1 MPYKVHTKDGNPYCV
16 EKLNGKD
23 VGCSDKEHIG
33 AYLGKLNSVA
43 ENEIENDNEDKTN
56 FEKGY
61 NALIKFLNNK
71 KVETSNV
78 YKILTSG
85 KKLSKDDKKEL
96 VKFAVTLSQTA
107 IFLLPGGSIPI
118 LAYNLIKKKKETKQP
133 EEIMENKL
141 VGGRADN
148 ETVKD
153 IAKKFRVTVKYLK
166 KQLKKG
172 IKVESEHTDD
182 KEKQKEI
189 ASDHLAEFPN
199 YYEELEGVEKK
210 LKDYWK
216 DKLKNE
222 ENMNESKILIKKLLR
237 ENFEQASIEQ
247 QIRDLGYNPED
258 VNVIF
263 EDEMQNEGLGTAVKK
278 TFRRFKTYAQAVAKP
293 VIVCGVLAGSM
304 SCEKNNPY
312 VYKFSYHIDKL
323 VTYTLKQDTELDNNL
338 KLDAGQQFGIMD
350 GEVYSTN
357 NNSKLPEN
365 MQKEIFDF
373 IKNNPDLFTNN
384 SAQQYNPQ
392 EQVGS
397 WYFLEKDVLPETERE
412 VREDK
417 LAAQEEVRLT
427 GKDYT
432 ITDEY
437 TLELIGQSKHGDI
450 ETK

>member
-1 MPYKVHTKDGNPYCV
+1 MPYKVHTKDDNPYCV
-16 EKLNGKD
+16 EKLNGED

-33 AYLGKLNSVA
+33 AYLGKLNSVT

-153 IAKKFRVTVKYLK
+153 ISKKFRVTVKYLQ

-172 IKVESEHTDD
+172 MKVESEHTDD

-199 YYEELEGVEKK
+199 YYEELEGMEKK

-237 ENFEQASIEQ
+237 ENISKMTNMSPEV
-247 QIRDLGYNPED
+247 QIALQKELERLNLKPNDTY
-258 VNVIF
+258 VIF
-263 EDEMQNEGLGTAVKK
+263 DNQLNEGKLRDAAANIIDRTKTFTDATMKAVAFCSALAPQISTTTAVSAAAIGATTISCQK
-278 TFRRFKTYAQAVAKP
+278 VKP
-293 VIVCGVLAGSM
+293 A
-304 SCEKNNPY
+304 
-312 VYKFSYHIDKL
+312 VYKFSYEKL
-323 VTYTLKQDTELDNNL
+323 TEP
-338 KLDAGQQFGIMD
+338 A
-350 GEVYSTN
+350 EVPTQANYNGTIITN
-357 NNSKLPEN
+357 YQPQNS
-365 MQKEIFDF
+365 
-373 IKNNPDLFTNN
+373 
-384 SAQQYNPQ
+384 
-392 EQVGS
+392 VGS
-397 WYFLEKDVLPETERE
+397 YYIIIDNRDLESNGQLSEAK
-412 VREDK
+412 
-417 LAAQEEVRLT
+417 RLEME
-427 GKDYT
+427 K
-432 ITDEY
+432 
-437 TLELIGQSKHGDI
+437 I
-450 ETK
+450 ETQKIKTRYKQYEDGIEIGETKLEFMGSQKGNGITTTNGEIPG

>member
-118 LAYNLIKKKKETKQP
+118 LAYNLIKKKKEIKQP

-148 ETVKD
+148 ETIKD
-153 IAKKFRVTVKYLK
+153 LSKKFRVTVKYLQQ
-166 KQLKKG
+166 QLKKG
-172 IKVESEHTDD
+172 MKVESEHTDD

-210 LKDYWK
+210 LKKYWK
-216 DKLKNE
+216 ERLKEKVNQP
-222 ENMNESKILIKKLLR
+222 KK
-237 ENFEQASIEQ
+237 
-247 QIRDLGYNPED
+247 
-258 VNVIF
+258 
-263 EDEMQNEGLGTAVKK
+263 
-278 TFRRFKTYAQAVAKP
+278 
-293 VIVCGVLAGSM
+293 
-304 SCEKNNPY
+304 
-312 VYKFSYHIDKL
+312 
-323 VTYTLKQDTELDNNL
+323 
-338 KLDAGQQFGIMD
+338 
-350 GEVYSTN
+350 
-357 NNSKLPEN
+357 
-365 MQKEIFDF
+365 
-373 IKNNPDLFTNN
+373 
-384 SAQQYNPQ
+384 
-392 EQVGS
+392 
-397 WYFLEKDVLPETERE
+397 
-412 VREDK
+412 
-417 LAAQEEVRLT
+417 
-427 GKDYT
+427 
-432 ITDEY
+432 
-437 TLELIGQSKHGDI
+437 
-450 ETK
+450 